1 MLYMYLEIKERER
14 DGRERETKREM
25 GTCEMQ
31 IS

>member
-1 MLYMYLEIKERER
+1 MYLEIKERER
-14 DGRERETKREM
+14 ERERERETKREM